1 MYYLYNM
8 IQTKTTQTMKATETT
23 TIEGTI
29 YTTKKIEVRGDIWT
43 VMFVTGK
50 FNYVSV
56 RKETNNPG
64 KTVGREF
71 KNIDEAIDSYKSIA
85 MKAALMQL

>member
-1 MYYLYNM
+1 
-8 IQTKTTQTMKATETT
+8 MKDTLTT
-23 TIEGTI
+23 THEGTT
-29 YTTKKIEVRGDIWT
+29 YTTKKIEVLGDIWT

-50 FNYVSV
+50 FNYVSI

-71 KNIDEAIDSYKSIA
+71 KNINYAIDGYKSIA